1 MSDLKAQ
8 LIKQLRLIDGL
19 EDRPSPVSG
28 GSALFYHGKE
38 FAHFHDDHELDLR
51 LTARVIK
58 AQGLS
63 HPTGSKIHPTRSKN
77 SPWIEIRYRNTQD
90 LPEVSRLVRLAIQE
104 L

>member
-1 MSDLKAQ
+1 MSHLKTE

-19 EDRPSPVSG
+19 EDKPSPVSG
-28 GSALFYHGKE
+28 GSALFFHGKE

-63 HPTGSKIHPTRSKN
+63 HPVGSKIHPTRSKN
-77 SPWIEIRYRNTQD
+77 SPWIEIRFQNAKE
-90 LPEVSRLVRLAIQE
+90 LSEVSRLVRLAIQE